1 MTSERDLKLENR
13 LKGMIQ
19 QRRKRRTYLGAKIT
33 VVTALSL
40 HLRLEIGQVGD
51 RHVDVAAADVRRVPE
66 VCGHADHAPVYPE
79 PLMRPTVVPSTG
91 VPRCPWRQAAR
102 EALHPELAVAG
113 HRVTISSV

>member
-1 MTSERDLKLENR
+1 M
-13 LKGMIQ
+13 
-19 QRRKRRTYLGAKIT
+19 
-33 VVTALSL
+33 
-40 HLRLEIGQVGD
+40 GD